1 MTPTSM
7 RLRIL
12 LPFQVFADYSGVVR
26 IVVET
31 RDGSFGLLPN
41 RLDCVA
47 ALTPGILVYETQA
60 EGEVVVAVDEGI
72 LVKAGTEV
80 LVSVR
85 RAMSGADLGELRKS
99 VEEEFLVLDEHEQA
113 VRSVMAKL
121 EIGFMRR
128 MAAFQHE

>member
-1 MTPTSM
+1 MTPTNM

-99 VEEEFLVLDEHEQA
+99 VEEEFLVLDEHEQS